1 MSTDSPPSW
10 RDTDSVATVVDVL
23 ETGALF
29 FYGALVESAPPL
41 ETIGFVLLWVFVPVT
56 LARELARRWL

>member
-10 RDTDSVATVVDVL
+10 RDPDYVATVVGVL
-23 ETGALF
+23 ATGALF
-29 FYGALVESAPPL
+29 FYGALVESAPPP